1 VSACPDW
8 NALAA
13 HRFAREAEEP
23 AGWHAALEHFDTC
36 ALCRPAALAAD
47 PTLVFRRLPEVEM
60 TPAREAAEVEAVRRA
75 VTAMRTASRAEAAE
89 ARQPAAFAGWRR
101 WSAAAGL
108 ALLALSLG
116 GEQAWRLRPVAL
128 DAAHGADTVKAVPAL
143 AATVAPAMPAAQPP
157 MIEDLNRP
165 DARVYQVDGEGLDL
179 VMIYS
184 ESLDV

>member
-1 VSACPDW
+1 MSACPDW

-13 HRFAREAEEP
+13 HRFEREAEEP
-23 AGWHAALEHFDTC
+23 AGWHAALEHLDTC
-36 ALCRPAALAAD
+36 TLCRPAALAAD

-101 WSAAAGL
+101 WRRWSAAAGL
-108 ALLALSLG
+108 ALLSLSLG
-116 GEQAWRLRPVAL
+116 GEQAWRLRPV
-128 DAAHGADTVKAVPAL
+128 DTAKPAPVL
-143 AATVAPAMPAAQPP
+143 AAPIAPAMPAAQPP
-157 MIEDLNRP
+157 MIEDLDQP
-165 DARVYQVDGEGLDL
+165 AQVIQLDAEGLDV